1 MTSISLPSSLSSI
14 GELAFS
20 GDSSLASATI
30 PAAVESIGQNAF
42 YNCSALTSFTLEGKT
57 LEQIQA
63 MENYP
68 WGIADTGI
76 IVGDTQP
83 VEWIPG
89 GYRSGG
95 DTTPGVLYTP
105 DYISV
110 EKNHNITWKWGDTN
124 IGAGV

>member
-1 MTSISLPSSLSSI
+1 MSSISLPSSLSSI

-20 GDSSLASATI
+20 GDGSLASAAI

-68 WGIADTGI
+68 WGISDTSI
-76 IVGDTQP
+76 I
-83 VEWIPG
+83 
-89 GYRSGG
+89 
-95 DTTPGVLYTP
+95 
-105 DYISV
+105 
-110 EKNHNITWKWGDTN
+110 K
-124 IGAGV
+124 AG